1 MNLKVIKEL
10 FKTQP
15 KTFILIFALLVAD
28 VGLYMYAA
36 GVQRPRVE
44 KLQVAWFEKRKSTG
58 GGAALDAAAIYR
70 QGENDLKTWRTRIT
84 PKKVFASLV
93 GRVLETANNN
103 SLAFKGVS
111 YSPKFLKEEN
121 LISYGLDLNVSGKYA
136 AVKSFV
142 FDLERMPEIMTID
155 NISLNTS
162 KATEDA
168 VALKVGLT
176 IYLRTEEQ

>member
-1 MNLKVIKEL
+1 MNSKVIKEL
-10 FKTQP
+10 VKTRS

-28 VGLYMYAA
+28 VCLYVYAA
-36 GVQRPRVE
+36 GLQMPRVE
-44 KLQVAWFEKRKSTG
+44 NLQATWFEKRKSTG

-70 QGENDLKTWRTRIT
+70 QGESDLKIWRTRIT
-84 PKKVFASLV
+84 PKKGFASLV
-93 GRVLETANNN
+93 GRVLETATNN

-121 LISYGLDLNVSGKYA
+121 LISYGLDLNVTGKYA

-142 FDLERMPEIMTID
+142 SDLERMPEIMTID

-176 IYLRTEEQ
+176 IYLRAEEQ